1 MTSEEPPPRQTGPP
15 PPARDGD
22 GKFTRSIET
31 AELDARAARLR
42 SQRLSYREI
51 ARELGYAD
59 HSSARDAVLRALAAA
74 PREAGEE
81 MRDHE
86 LAHLDWLARKTQ
98 EVLAR
103 IHLAYNNSGV
113 VVHHGEVLQDDGPV
127 LAAIKLL
134 DQLSASRRRLM
145 GLDAE
150 TKVNVSG
157 EVTYQVVGVDPAG
170 IADSDAE
177 LPTPPT

>member
-1 MTSEEPPPRQTGPP
+1 VTNDPPDPRPTGPP
-15 PPARDGD
+15 QSARDGD

-31 AELDARAARLR
+31 AEFDARAARLR

-113 VVHHGEVLQDDGPV
+113 VVHDGEVLQDDGPT

-134 DQLSASRRRLM
+134 DQLSASRRRLL

-150 TKVNVSG
+150 TKVRVSG
-157 EVTYQVVGVDPAG
+157 GVRYEVVGVSPDEIIGDDEPA
-170 IADSDAE
+170 D
-177 LPTPPT
+177 